1 MEIHALRLRPQED
14 LKLAL
19 QTFVQQQN
27 LQAGCILS
35 TVGSLSRLALRF
47 ADQDTPT
54 IRDGRFE
61 ILSLAGTLSPQGN
74 HLHLAIADAQGQCLG
89 GHLLEGC
96 LIYTTAE
103 LVLAELSSYRFRRL
117 PDPQT
122 GFRELSIEA
131 G

>member
-19 QTFVQQQN
+19 QAFVQQQQ

-35 TVGSLSRLALRF
+35 AVGSLSRLALRF
-47 ADQDTPT
+47 ANQDTAT
-54 IRDGRFE
+54 IREGRFE
-61 ILSLAGTLSPQGN
+61 ILSLAGTLSPEGN
-74 HLHLAIADAQGQCLG
+74 HLHLAIANAQGQCLG

-96 LIYTTAE
+96 IIYTTAE
-103 LVLAELSSYRFRRL
+103 LVLAELSPYRFRRL